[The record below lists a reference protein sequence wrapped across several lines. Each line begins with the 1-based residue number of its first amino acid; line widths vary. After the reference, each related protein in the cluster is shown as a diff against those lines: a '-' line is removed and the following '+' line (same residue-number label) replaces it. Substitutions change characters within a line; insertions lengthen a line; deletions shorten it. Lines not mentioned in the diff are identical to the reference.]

1 MYKYL
6 RHRSATWVWRT
17 DFEAGKSDCR
27 SQGCNP
33 MSAGCASLN
42 VVIIVIVVIVI
53 IIINII
59 VSQSPYYNLMLGD
72 CANLLWH
79 ICMSG

>member
-6 RHRSATWVWRT
+6 QHRSATWVWRT

-33 MSAGCASLN
+33 MSAGCANLN
-42 VVIIVIVVIVI
+42 VVIFGIIVIT
-53 IIINII
+53 IIINI
-59 VSQSPYYNLMLGD
+59 PYCNLMLGD
-72 CANLLWH
+72 CSNLRWH